1 MIDFEIPA
9 KIKQE
14 LMMVEMVA
22 NQVMR
27 PQSRYLDE
35 HEHERPTAFVNM
47 MWPIIKDQN
56 RRQVERWQQNGG
68 AKEKTSGPSTAILR
82 LIMLIEQLSWGD
94 TGQYLCMPGVV
105 WAARPWKPSAQRS
118 KKSAS

>member
-27 PQSRYLDE
+27 PRT
-35 HEHERPTAFVNM
+35 R
-47 MWPIIKDQN
+47 
-56 RRQVERWQQNGG
+56 
-68 AKEKTSGPSTAILR
+68 
-82 LIMLIEQLSWGD
+82 
-94 TGQYLCMPGVV
+94 
-105 WAARPWKPSAQRS
+105 
-118 KKSAS
+118 